1 MSQKS
6 PLDSRP
12 RGWQQHRLLA
22 VGRFVK
28 RSSVTGVALVA
39 ALLYLQ
45 CSNEGETDDRRQ
57 RPFYPQ
63 PIVSKHATSRGS
75 GFVSKIERPYRSSVV
90 DREVAAKLIGY
101 SGSTGPA
108 NAALAALATYGL
120 VERAGKGQLRVT
132 PRARA
137 ILHASDERERTENLL
152 AAAYE
157 PDLFREIRDRFEGIA
172 VPPEEGVITYLNRQG
187 FNPTAVRPA
196 AKAFLQTMVYVEEL
210 RGSESH
216 RNGASDRA
224 ESSPLSDEGEHPKAF
239 GGAKVG
245 DQSNGSCKARFN
257 FHNPCGSGSSQTTV
271 SGLPWRVAKQ
281 AFP

>member
-1 MSQKS
+1 MQISIRQPAPWLAAT
-6 PLDSRP
+6 PLTGCWAIR
-12 RGWQQHRLLA
+12 QA
-22 VGRFVK
+22 VFG
-28 RSSVTGVALVA
+28 TGVALVA

-75 GFVSKIERPYRSSVV
+75 GFGQQRLSGRTVSVV
-90 DREVAAKLIGY
+90 DRRGGGEIDRLFGVNGASERSASGPRDLWSCRASWQRAAPSY
-101 SGSTGPA
+101 
-108 NAALAALATYGL
+108 AACS
-120 VERAGKGQLRVT
+120 
-132 PRARA
+132 RA

-196 AKAFLQTMVYVEEL
+196 ESVSANHGVR
-210 RGSESH
+210 RGIARKRKSSKWGIGS
-216 RNGASDRA
+216 RRIIPA
-224 ESSPLSDEGEHPKAF
+224 E
-239 GGAKVG
+239 
-245 DQSNGSCKARFN
+245 R
-257 FHNPCGSGSSQTTV
+257 
-271 SGLPWRVAKQ
+271 
-281 AFP
+281 